1 MYVNNV
7 YSAMQ
12 DNPELYA
19 DSAVGVVD
27 CLRRHELV
35 PMGYGV
41 DDYREESRGSG
52 DGTLDFDD
60 PDVMSCQ
67 VANHEFR
74 ISAANDD
81 YWQDLAD

>member
-1 MYVNNV
+1 
-7 YSAMQ
+7 
-12 DNPELYA
+12 
-19 DSAVGVVD
+19 
-27 CLRRHELV
+27 
-35 PMGYGV
+35 MGFGV